1 MNDPRSEAPSTE
13 VSRSV
18 AQVIFGDNPVRVVM
32 RLVLLS
38 LAVGI
43 ILSAMGYTSIEL
55 LQDFRL
61 ELEALVKFAEWLVA
75 NSFGIIIL
83 GAAVVVPIWAV
94 TQLWGVFIR
103 GKR

>member
-13 VSRSV
+13 MPRSI
-18 AQVIFGDNPVRVVM
+18 AQVILGDNPVRVVV

-61 ELEALVKFAEWLVA
+61 KLEALVKFAEWFVT

-94 TQLWGVFIR
+94 MRLWGVFIR

>member
-1 MNDPRSEAPSTE
+1 MNDPRSEAPSAE
-13 VSRSV
+13 VPRSI
-18 AQVIFGDNPVRVVM
+18 AQVIFGDNPVRAVV

-55 LQDFRL
+55 FQDFRRK
-61 ELEALVKFAEWLVA
+61 LEALVKVAEWLVT
-75 NSFGIIIL
+75 NSFGIVIL

-94 TQLWGVFIR
+94 VRLWGVFML